1 MASLR
6 KAMGGTQRSAGG
18 QCMARTAKKS
28 ELGREP
34 FRRLSDSEILLFVTR
49 TLQPQLDDADA
60 PNVFAKLQ
68 DLKDILR
75 QQETTLPDWPNC
87 AGKDRMRHAL
97 ASAKE
102 LIAQITDDLAGVTRR
117 DAAVGEA
124 KSA

>member
-1 MASLR
+1 
-6 KAMGGTQRSAGG
+6 
-18 QCMARTAKKS
+18 MARTAKKS

-68 DLKDILR
+68 SLRDILR
-75 QQETTLPDWPNC
+75 LQEMALPDWPDC
-87 AGKDRMRHAL
+87 AGKDRMRGAL
-97 ASAKE
+97 AVAAD
-102 LIAQITDDLAGVTRR
+102 LIAQIIDDLAGAAKR
-117 DAAVGEA
+117 DAAVRKA

>member
-1 MASLR
+1 
-6 KAMGGTQRSAGG
+6 
-18 QCMARTAKKS
+18 MARTAKKS

-68 DLKDILR
+68 SLKDNLR
-75 QQETTLPDWPNC
+75 QQEMTLPDWPDG
-87 AGKDRMRHAL
+87 AGKDRMRNAL
-97 ASAKE
+97 AVAAD
-102 LIAQITDDLAGVTRR
+102 LVAQIIDDLAGAARR

-124 KSA
+124 RSA